1 MGRVA
6 VSERD
11 GQWRSASGFVL
22 AALGSAVGLGNVWR
36 FSYVAGENGGG
47 AFLFAYL
54 VAVLALGI
62 PLLIAE
68 LAIGRSARADA
79 VAAFARVTPDMPWR
93 WAGWPGV
100 AACITILAYYPTI
113 AGWVANYLWRFIV
126 QGVDAPGT
134 MDHAAQFR
142 EMLSNPVQAMGWQAF
157 VLATGAAVV
166 ALGVAQGIERASRIL
181 MPVFAMLLLLLAL
194 HGLTLD
200 GAGQALRFLFRPEW
214 SALLETRTWLAAIG
228 QAFFSMGLAMGIL
241 VAYGGYLPASQR
253 LVPMTLAV
261 AAGDTAVSLVAGLMI
276 FPAVFTYGFDPAQ
289 GTTLVFA
296 VLPEVFA
303 AMPLGH
309 AVAVLFFLLLL
320 IAALTSVMALL
331 EVPVSILLARL
342 GWARWRAAAFVAVA
356 AFLLGLPAAL
366 DAWMPRGWLAGDRP
380 VLDRLDLLASDILL
394 PLSGIAIAIVAG
406 WRWNRAEA
414 LRATGITSPR
424 TAALWLWSLR
434 VALPTAIALTMVRG
448 LGLL

>member
-1 MGRVA
+1 MGGIA

-11 GQWRSASGFVL
+11 RQWRTVSGFVL

-47 AFLFAYL
+47 AFVFAYL

-68 LAIGRSARADA
+68 LAIGRAARADA
-79 VAAFARVTPDMPWR
+79 VAAFARVTPGSPWR

-100 AACITILAYYPTI
+100 AACVTILAYYPVI
-113 AGWVANYLWRFIV
+113 AGWVANYLWRFMV

-134 MDHAAQFR
+134 TDHAARFGD
-142 EMLSNPVQAMGWQAF
+142 MLSDPVQALGGQAF
-157 VLATGAAVV
+157 VLAASAAVV

-181 MPVFAMLLLLLAL
+181 MPIFALLLLLLAL

-200 GAGQALRFLFRPEW
+200 GAGRALHFLFRPDW

-241 VAYGGYLPASQR
+241 VAYGGYLPAGQR

-261 AAGDTAVSLVAGLMI
+261 AAGDTAVSLVAGLVI

-303 AMPLGH
+303 AMPLGQT
-309 AVAVLFFLLLL
+309 VAILFFLLLL

-331 EVPVSILLARL
+331 EVPVSVLLARL
-342 GWARWRAAAFVAVA
+342 GLARWRATAFVAGA

-366 DAWMPRGWLAGDRP
+366 DGWMPTGWLAGGRP

-406 WRWNRAEA
+406 WRWNRVDA
-414 LRATGITSPR
+414 LGATGIASPR
-424 TAALWLWSLR
+424 GFTLWLWSLR
-434 VALPTAIALTMVRG
+434 VALPAAIALTMVRG

>member
-1 MGRVA
+1 VA

-11 GQWRSASGFVL
+11 GQWRSAGGFVL

-47 AFLFAYL
+47 AFVFAYL

-79 VAAFARVTPDMPWR
+79 VAAFARITPDTPWR

-142 EMLSNPVQAMGWQAF
+142 DMLSDPVQAMGWQAF
-157 VLATGAAVV
+157 VLATGAGVV

-181 MPVFAMLLLLLAL
+181 MPIFAILLLLLAL

-241 VAYGGYLPASQR
+241 VAFGGYLPANQR

-289 GTTLVFA
+289 GTTLVFT

-303 AMPLGH
+303 AMPLGY

-320 IAALTSVMALL
+320 IAALTSVMALV

-342 GWARWRAAAFVAVA
+342 GWVRWRAAAFVAVA

-366 DAWMPRGWLAGDRP
+366 DAGMPPGWLAGDRP

-406 WRWNRAEA
+406 WRWNRHDA
-414 LRATGITSPR
+414 LRASGIASPR
-424 TAALWLWSLR
+424 SAALWLWGLR

>member
-1 MGRVA
+1 

-47 AFLFAYL
+47 AFVLAYL

-126 QGVDAPGT
+126 QGVGAPGT

-142 EMLSNPVQAMGWQAF
+142 DMLSDPVQAMGWQAF

-166 ALGVAQGIERASRIL
+166 ALGVARGIERASRIL
-181 MPVFAMLLLLLAL
+181 MPLFAILLLLLAL

-241 VAYGGYLPASQR
+241 VAYGGYLPGSQR

-309 AVAVLFFLLLL
+309 TVAVLFFLLLL

-366 DAWMPRGWLAGDRP
+366 DAWMPPGWLAGDRP

-414 LRATGITSPR
+414 LRATGIASPR

-434 VALPTAIALTMVRG
+434 VALPTAIALTIVRG